1 MYIWKELT
9 QHTLAYTVLLLI
21 LATGVFAYLNWGETA
36 LHQQIIIA
44 VLSVSYFLWGVVTH
58 LKTDHITKSVVMEYA
73 AISILGGLL
82 LLLLTF

>member
-9 QHTLAYTVLLLI
+9 QHTLAYAVLLLI
-21 LATGVFAYLNWGETA
+21 LGASIFAYLNWSETA

-44 VLSVSYFLWGVVTH
+44 AVSVSYFLWGVVTH
-58 LKTDHITKSVVMEYA
+58 LKTDQITKGVVMEYA
-73 AISILGGLL
+73 AISLLGGLL